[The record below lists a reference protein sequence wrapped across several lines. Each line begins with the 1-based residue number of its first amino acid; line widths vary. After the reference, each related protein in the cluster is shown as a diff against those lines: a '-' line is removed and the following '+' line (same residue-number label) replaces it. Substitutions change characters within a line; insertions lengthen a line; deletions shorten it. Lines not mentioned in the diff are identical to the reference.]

1 MSNSTLVNYTKISPN
16 STNPRQDS
24 IRKITIHHMAG
35 NMSIESCGELFAN
48 PNRQASANYGIDSSG
63 RIGMYVEENNRA
75 WTSGNADNDNQ
86 AVTIEVAN
94 DGGAPDW
101 HVSDTALAKLID
113 LCVDICKRNNIP
125 SLNFT
130 GNANGNLTMHCYF
143 QATAC
148 PGPYLK
154 SKFTYIANE
163 VNKRLKAADTSS
175 NGTLY
180 RVQAGA
186 YSVKTNADAML
197 EKVKAAGF
205 DTYMVKADGMY
216 KIQVGAYSIKENAD
230 AMLAKVKAAGF
241 DAFIT
246 TEQGKAVSGTTATI
260 SPTNEITVGSTVRL
274 NQSAKTYDNKSL
286 ASFVYARNHKVKE
299 INGDRVV
306 ITYNGTVVAAVRKSD
321 LTLV

>member
-75 WTSGNADNDNQ
+75 WTSGNADNDTQ

-180 RVQAGA
+180 RVQVGA
-186 YSVKTNADAML
+186 FSVKENANVML
-197 EKVKAAGF
+197 AKVKAAGF
-205 DTYMVKADGMY
+205 DTYMVQADGMY

-246 TEQGKAVSGTTATI
+246 TEQGTAATA
-260 SPTNEITVGSTVRL
+260 PVKEITVGSTVKL
-274 NQSAKTYDNKSL
+274 TQGAKTYDNKGL
-286 ASFVYARNHKVKE
+286 ASFVYNRNHQVKE
-299 INGDRVV
+299 VNGDRAV

>member
-16 STNPRQDS
+16 STNPRQGS

-35 NMSIESCGELFAN
+35 SMSVESCGELFAN

-113 LCVDICKRNNIP
+113 LCTDICRRNNIP

-163 VNKRLKAADTSS
+163 VNKRLKSADTSS

-205 DTYMVKADGMY
+205 DTYMVQADGMY
-216 KIQVGAYSIKENAD
+216 KIQVGAYSVKTNAD

-246 TEQGKAVSGTTATI
+246 TEQAVSGTAATK
-260 SPTNEITVGSTVRL
+260 EITAGSTVKL
-274 NQSAKTYDNKSL
+274 NQGAKTYDGKSL
-286 ASFVYARNHKVKE
+286 ANFVYSRNHQVKE
-299 INGDRVV
+299 VNGDRVV

-321 LTLV
+321 LTIMG